1 MTRII
6 LPSEHEKIP
15 EKDLFKVGKPVVGIR
30 AVAPVNG
37 KEQVRAVVYKRK
49 AFYGDLSE
57 NHV

>member
-6 LPSEHEKIP
+6 HPSEHEKIP
-15 EKDLFKVGKPVVGIR
+15 EKDLFKVGEPVVGIK
-30 AVAPVNG
+30 AVAPVKG
-37 KEQVRAVVYKRK
+37 KEQVGAVVYKRK